1 MKILAFISIL
11 FFSLSATAQQ
21 KGDNAI
27 IIKDGTVSIDDLK
40 TSFIRNGFTIESSDA
55 NYVST
60 GVVQRK
66 GHYGVK
72 YAAVKDADSIILKGW
87 IMPDSSNASKKAN
100 EMEAIVNAGSKGT
113 RAKDSF
119 MWMKQFADL
128 RSKNVYCKRF

>member
-1 MKILAFISIL
+1 MYKLTIVALL
-11 FFSLSATAQQ
+11 FLSLNASGQQ

-27 IIKDGTVSIDDLK
+27 IIKDANVSIDDLK
-40 TSFIRNGFTIESSDA
+40 NSFIRNGFTIESSDA

-72 YAAVKDADSIILKGW
+72 YAAFKEADSIILKGW
-87 IMPDSSNASKKAN
+87 IMPDSSQGAKKSN
-100 EMEAIVNAGSKGT
+100 EMEAIVNVGSKGT